1 MVSQDTPSLRS
12 IGDILV
18 RWMRENNTTDWTT
31 GIRLQFQKNRQDH
44 VGIKHSPYE
53 TMFGCAPKVGLS
65 TTPILNEILQV
76 LQKEEDLQAHLN
88 DKPSDKTPDNANSNV
103 NSVEDNNLNDTNNI
117 SWEIDMGYKFNIFE
131 KPIQAVH
138 FSWFVR
144 NRSRFEH

>member
-1 MVSQDTPSLRS
+1 MDA
-12 IGDILV
+12 
-18 RWMRENNTTDWTT
+18 
-31 GIRLQFQKNRQDH
+31 
-44 VGIKHSPYE
+44 Y
-53 TMFGCAPKVGLS
+53 PKVGLS
-65 TTPILNEILQV
+65 TSPILNEILQV

-88 DKPSDKTPDNANSNV
+88 DKPSDNTPDSNV